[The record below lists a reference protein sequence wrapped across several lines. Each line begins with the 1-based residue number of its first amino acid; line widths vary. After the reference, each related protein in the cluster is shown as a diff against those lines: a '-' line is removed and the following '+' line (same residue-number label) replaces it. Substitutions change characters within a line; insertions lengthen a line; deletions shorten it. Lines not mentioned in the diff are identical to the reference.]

1 MKNEKPVSEL
11 TRKRFSYITNMCD
24 YFIEMFKEFPEKLKQ
39 HDSEAYDIIKDAEL
53 QNGQRHSIHKLH
65 IAMALKYY

>member
-24 YFIEMFKEFPEKLKQ
+24 YFIEMFKEFPQKLKQ
-39 HDSEAYDIIKDAEL
+39 HDSEAYEIINCYAL
-53 QNGQRHSIHKLH
+53 YNGRRENIHRLH
-65 IAMALKYY
+65 IAMALKY